1 MSVKKNKEEEQGGI
15 INITNKDNEDIYL
28 YSILPEKFISEQ
40 GLLNLAVVGRFK
52 DNQRDEKGNLVVDS
66 FEANPDFIHLFH
78 EFLDGMGRY
87 SSALIT
93 QATRQAEGSWVYVI
107 DQRVEDVNAKIASED
122 IIGGFK
128 VEKGK
133 LGEYAG
139 NPGHILLS
147 NKGIF
152 KIGVQL
158 KQELINLI
166 MSKYKPN

>member
-15 INITNKDNEDIYL
+15 INITDKDNKEIYL

-107 DQRVEDVNAKIASED
+107 DQRVEDVNAKIAPED

-152 KIGVQL
+152 KIGMQL

-166 MSKYKPN
+166 MSKYRPN

>member
-1 MSVKKNKEEEQGGI
+1 MSVEKNKEEEKGGI
-15 INITNKDNEDIYL
+15 INVTDKDNEEIYL

-52 DNQRDEKGNLVVDS
+52 DNQRDEEDNLVVDS
-66 FEANPDFIHLFH
+66 FEANPDFINLFH
-78 EFLDGMGRY
+78 EFLDSMGRY
-87 SSALIT
+87 SSELIT
-93 QATRQAEGSWVYVI
+93 QATRQAEDSWVYMI
-107 DQRVEDVNAKIASED
+107 DQRVEDVNAQIAPED

-128 VEKGK
+128 VENGK

-152 KIGVQL
+152 KIGIQL